1 MRFRFID
8 DHRAV
13 FVVRV
18 MCAVLEV
25 SASGYYAWRRRAD
38 SARTQSNRGR
48 WSTRSAASYMPTA
61 GAATAAPACTPRSR
75 PRAARRG
82 VTGSPA

>member
-1 MRFRFID
+1 MRFRFIE

-48 WSTRSAASYMPTA
+48 WSTRSAASSMPTA
-61 GAATAAPACTPRSR
+61 QPAPLRQP
-75 PRAARRG
+75 PRARHAPGRG
-82 VTGSPA
+82 QPGGA